1 MASQNLNEIIEGL
14 HPYEKKVLSNLHEPT
29 TFESLLERT
38 GLKDVQLM
46 RAIQWLQNKGLVSVK
61 TELKEVVV
69 PDSNGKI
76 YLKQGM
82 PERRFLE
89 AISAGPL
96 TVSELKSKTGLSDQ
110 EVEVCIGILKKKLA
124 IEIQKTKKGLQF
136 SITENGRN
144 ILSQGSLEENFLKR
158 LPIEVSSMEREDRF
172 CYEELR
178 RRNRIV
184 KNEVINSRV
193 ILPTELGSQIS
204 SYDLSQDLIEQLTPE
219 IIKSG
224 EWKVK
229 KFRRY
234 DVKAPVP
241 QIYFGRRHFVNETIR
256 YIKRIWLDLGF
267 REMEGNI
274 VQSSFWNFD
283 ALFTPQDHPA
293 RELQDTFF
301 LKNPANSSLPDASLV
316 KRVSQTHENGWK
328 TGSTGWRYRWSSEEA
343 KKLVLR
349 THTTVLSART
359 IASLKKEELPAKFFA
374 VGRCFRNETQDWS
387 HLFEFYQVEGIV
399 VDPNANFKHL
409 IGYLKLFY
417 NKMGYDEVKIRP
429 GYFPYTEMSA
439 EIDVYD
445 REHKKWIELGGAGIF
460 RPEVVK
466 PLLGEDI
473 PVLAWGLGL
482 SRIISQYYKL
492 DDLRRLHSNN
502 LKELREARAWLR

>member
-1 MASQNLNEIIEGL
+1 MPDSDINRIVEGL
-14 HPYEKKVLSNLHEPT
+14 HPYEKRVLSSLKGSAS
-29 TFESLLERT
+29 FEELLSST

-46 RAIQWLQNKGLVSVK
+46 RALQWLQNKGLITVQD
-61 TELKEVVV
+61 ELKEMVL
-69 PDSNGKI
+69 PDSNGRL

-89 AISAGPL
+89 AIKDAPL
-96 TVSELKSKTGLSDQ
+96 TISELKAKTGLSDQ

-124 IEIQKTKKGLQF
+124 IEIEKGKKGLQF
-136 SITENGRN
+136 SITENGKDLLQR
-144 ILSQGSLEENFLKR
+144 GSLEENFLKK
-158 LPIEVSSMEREDRF
+158 LPLEVSRMEREDLF
-172 CYEELR
+172 CYEELK
-178 RRNRIV
+178 RRNRIIKSEFV
-184 KNEVINSRV
+184 KGRIISLTN
-193 ILPTELGSQIS
+193 LGSEIA
-204 SYDLSQDLIEQLTPE
+204 SYDLSQELIEQLTPE
-219 IIKSG
+219 ILKNG

-241 QIYFGRRHFVNETIR
+241 QAYFGRRHFVNETID

-267 REMEGNI
+267 KEMEGNF

-301 LKNPANSSLPDASLV
+301 LLNPEKASLPENNLV
-316 KRVSQTHENGWK
+316 KRVSETHENGWT
-328 TGSTGWRYRWSSEEA
+328 TGSKGWRYKWNSEEA

-359 IASLKKEELPAKFFA
+359 IAGLKKSELPAKFFA

-399 VDPNANFKHL
+399 IDPNANFKHL

-417 NKMGYDEVKIRP
+417 QKMGYDNFKIRP

-445 REHKKWIELGGAGIF
+445 KEHGKWIELGGAGIF

-466 PLLGEDI
+466 PLLGEEI

-502 LKELREARAWLR
+502 LKELRERMAWLK